1 MKTFTLI
8 ATALLL
14 GLAAC
19 APSSQTEN
27 LNQPVAT
34 TNGIIGGTEVH
45 DRHDA
50 LRSVVALYDTGGGF
64 LCTGTLIDKN
74 LVVTAAHCIP
84 QDISK
89 MLVIFGNKVQKT
101 APMAK
106 VNGAIAYPTW
116 NPRSPRDQGD
126 IAVVS
131 FEGTTPDFFRPLP
144 ILPEQYARV
153 LRKGTLVMMLGYGL
167 TDAINKTG
175 SGVLRYTSARIEDAQ
190 YGPTEILLDESLGKG
205 TCSGDSG
212 GPVII
217 MVGEQ
222 AHILAVTS
230 RGDQFCN
237 NKGVYTKTTA
247 YKAWIDEAAGK
258 LRKQAGGDHNNTF
271 YGL

>member
-1 MKTFTLI
+1 MKTLSII

-14 GLAAC
+14 GLTAC
-19 APSSQTEN
+19 SPQSQTEN
-27 LNQPVAT
+27 TNQPTAT

-45 DRHDA
+45 DRHDS
-50 LRSVVALYDTGGGF
+50 LRSIVALYDTAGGF

-74 LVVTAAHCIP
+74 LVITAAHCIP
-84 QDISK
+84 QDVSK

-106 VNGAIAYPTW
+106 VTGAIAFPGY
-116 NPRSPRDQGD
+116 NRHARRDQGD
-126 IAVVS
+126 IALVS

-144 ILPEQYARV
+144 ILTEQYARV

-167 TDAINKTG
+167 SDAINKTG
-175 SGVLRYTSARIEDAQ
+175 SGVLRMTSARIEDAQ

-230 RGDQFCN
+230 RGDEFCN
-237 NKGVYTKTTA
+237 QKGVYTSTTA
-247 YKAWIDEAAGK
+247 YRPWIEEAAGK
-258 LRKQAGGDHNNTF
+258 LRRQANGGRNNTF
-271 YGL
+271 SGL